1 MPNTF
6 LAEPIARVPRHLSR
20 GATPRG
26 EASDHV
32 AREPVGHEIIDED
45 ALRLP
50 AKWAAPTRPP
60 IPVVASVVPLMG
72 AIVLWLV
79 TGSPMMLW
87 FALLGPLIAV
97 GSMIDG
103 KRAARRARRQAEID
117 AAQQRERVAETV
129 TRWQARE
136 RAKLWARHP
145 DVALLMQRDAEIWRA
160 AAGRDDALVLG
171 AARVPSG
178 LRVSGGEGDPL
189 SARLRTEAAWIT
201 QSPLV
206 VQASGGAVAV
216 GPPVLASAVQRAWAI
231 QLCAALPPGELRIVG
246 PLRGDLE
253 WAAELPHRR
262 STSGMALA
270 LIGPGEQPPTEAEI
284 VLARS
289 LPGEPLPPRCAAVL
303 ELETLS
309 RAHLDLAGERFAIE
323 PEGIALEQA
332 QTIAS
337 MLNHRAAGAW
347 GFSRDETPLFLHAL
361 PALPPAITSSGLAVA
376 IGADAGEAAVVD
388 LVSDGPHAVVA
399 GVTGSGKSELLITWI
414 LALCSKRSTA
424 EVNFLL
430 ADFKGGTAFDC
441 LEGVPHVTG
450 VITDLD
456 GAGARRAI
464 QSLRAEVRWREAAI
478 ASVGARD
485 ILDPRVTLPRLVV
498 VVDEFAALLGDH
510 PELHAVF
517 TDVAARGRA
526 LGVHLIL
533 GTQRAAGVVRDSLLA
548 NCPLR
553 ISLRVTDGADSRALI
568 GVEDAAMLPGGVEG
582 RGIALIRRA
591 SDSRPRKAR
600 IALSQPSDIALARDV
615 TAALPRRPWLPA
627 LPAQL
632 SLAELLHGG
641 ASAAI
646 TLGLLDEPE
655 RQRQRPMTLDV
666 TDRAILMIGGAGSG
680 KTNALEVI
688 AAQVE
693 GQLIRIPNDPE
704 SAWDALAALVE
715 QRIEPGTVILIDDL
729 DLVPTRFGAEY
740 AHAALECIEELVRT
754 AGARGILVAASA
766 HRLLGS
772 VARIAE
778 LFPRRI
784 LLPLPSRAD
793 HLAAGG
799 SPEHYAPDAPA
810 GRGRVGGVMVQI
822 ATVPEPSTA
831 PIPTLK
837 QAWMPTANLT
847 GYVARRS
854 PAARDA
860 ISHWQ
865 SVGVRV
871 ASLDD
876 YVAHPEVT
884 ADARVVVAGE
894 PDEWQRHWRML
905 SQIRGDHDLVIDA
918 SCAAEFRVLTGWR
931 ALPPYVEPGRARAW
945 LTASGGDPQRI
956 TLPTIDQRPAH
967 P

>member
-1 MPNTF
+1 MPHTF

-20 GATPRG
+20 GVPSSS
-26 EASDHV
+26 EAPEELPH
-32 AREPVGHEIIDED
+32 APAGHEAIDED

-50 AKWAAPTRPP
+50 AKWTAPARPP

-72 AIVLWLV
+72 AVVLWLV

-103 KRAARRARRQAEID
+103 KRAARRGRRQAEAD
-117 AAQQRERVAETV
+117 AAQQRERVADTI
-129 TRWQARE
+129 TKWQSRE
-136 RAKLWARHP
+136 RTKLWARHP
-145 DVALLMQRDAEIWRA
+145 DVALLMRRDAEIWRA
-160 AAGRDDALVLG
+160 ASGRDDALVLG
-171 AARVPSG
+171 AASVPSG
-178 LRVSGGEGDPL
+178 LRVTGGDGDPL
-189 SARLRTEAAWIT
+189 STRLRTEAAWIP
-201 QSPLV
+201 QAPLV
-206 VQASGGAVAV
+206 VRASGGAVAV

-262 STSGMALA
+262 STAGMALA
-270 LIGPGEQPPTEAEI
+270 LIGPGEQPPVEAEI

-289 LPGEPLPPRCAAVL
+289 LAGEPLPPRCAAVL

-323 PEGIALEQA
+323 VEGIALEQA
-332 QTIAS
+332 KTIAS
-337 MLNHRAAGAW
+337 MLNRRAAGAW
-347 GFSRDETPLFLHAL
+347 GFSRDETPLFLREL
-361 PALPPAITSSGLAVA
+361 PTLSPAVTSSGLAVS
-376 IGADAGEAAVVD
+376 IGANAGEAAVVD

-414 LALCSKRSTA
+414 VALCSSRSTT

-441 LEGVPHVTG
+441 LKGVPHVTG

-485 ILDPRVTLPRLVV
+485 ILDPRVALPRLVV
-498 VVDEFAALLGDH
+498 VVDEFAALLGNH

-526 LGVHLIL
+526 LGMHLIL

-591 SDSRPRKAR
+591 SDSRPCKVR
-600 IALSQPSDIALARDV
+600 IALSQPSDVALARDA
-615 TAALPRRPWLPA
+615 TATLPRRPWLPA
-627 LPAQL
+627 LPTQL
-632 SLAELLHGG
+632 TLKELVPGG
-641 ASAAI
+641 ESAAI
-646 TLGLLDEPE
+646 ALGLLDEPE

-666 TDRAILMIGGAGSG
+666 TDRAILVIGGAGSG
-680 KTNALEVI
+680 KTNTLEVI
-688 AAQVE
+688 AAQAE
-693 GQLIRIPNDPE
+693 GRLVRVPSDPE
-704 SAWDALAALVE
+704 RAWDALVTLAE
-715 QRIEPGTVILIDDL
+715 GRIEPGTVIVIDDL
-729 DLVPTRFGAEY
+729 DMVPTRFGAEY
-740 AHAALECIEELVRT
+740 AHAALECVEDLVRT
-754 AGARGILVAASA
+754 AGARGVLVAASA
-766 HRLLGS
+766 QRLVGS
-772 VARIAE
+772 VTRIAE

-784 LLPLPSRAD
+784 LLSLPSRAE

-810 GRGRVGGVMVQI
+810 GRGRIDGVMVQI
-822 ATVPEPSTA
+822 ATVPEPEPAPTA
-831 PIPTLK
+831 PPR
-837 QAWMPTANLT
+837 QEWMPAVNLT

-854 PAARDA
+854 PAARNA
-860 ISHWQ
+860 ISRWQ
-865 SVGVRV
+865 SGGVRV
-871 ASLDD
+871 VSLDD

-884 ADARVVVAGE
+884 ADACVIVAGE

-918 SCAAEFRVLTGWR
+918 SCSAEFRLLTGWR
-931 ALPPYVEPGRARAW
+931 SLPPYIEPGRGRAW
-945 LTASGGDPQRI
+945 LTASGGDPERI
-956 TLPTIDQRPAH
+956 VLPTIDPRPPH